1 MTPLDYSTLI
11 ALIFPMMAAV
21 GLYIRYR
28 ITKKY
33 LALIMIPSL
42 LYVSLY
48 YAFLIFATHYYLPE
62 VTKSDLQIAFRAGGI
77 LISLSILI
85 YSIADALQ
93 FKKINKE
100 YKAYEKEKQDGRD
113 Y

>member
-1 MTPLDYSTLI
+1 MTTLDYSVLI
-11 ALIFPMMAAV
+11 ALIFPMLAAV
-21 GLYIRYR
+21 GLYARYR

-48 YAFLIFATHYYLPE
+48 YAFLIFATHYLPE
-62 VTKSDLQIAFRAGGI
+62 FTKSDLQIAFRVGGV

-85 YSIADALQ
+85 YAIADALQ
-93 FKKINKE
+93 FIKIEKE
-100 YKAYEKEKQDGRD
+100 YKAYEKEKQNGRD
-113 Y
+113 S